1 MIRRVEQSYDNCI
14 QKLNQ
19 QGWFYLAKFA
29 VLLQTKL
36 FVPAMNFSRLV
47 RRSKREQSIFF
58 LCTHPLKKTGIWT
71 LVVSALLKNET
82 RRDHF
87 LLASL
92 KKFVQRVYILSAF
105 SKKNPSPTMRK
116 SNIHG
121 KRGGGGGGGGGAG
134 GGLSAFSYNLTMTFL

>member
-1 MIRRVEQSYDNCI
+1 MVFTGDRIQVMIRRVEQSYYCI

-58 LCTHPLKKTGIWT
+58 S
-71 LVVSALLKNET
+71 V
-82 RRDHF
+82 
-87 LLASL
+87 
-92 KKFVQRVYILSAF
+92 
-105 SKKNPSPTMRK
+105 PTP
-116 SNIHG
+116 
-121 KRGGGGGGGGGAG
+121 
-134 GGLSAFSYNLTMTFL
+134 